1 MEIDPAKLNSP
12 HVRNEVMALLEQA
25 RVGLALEMRPELRKA
40 YRVPTFVDSIVLL
53 DMPEA
58 NAFAFTNDGRA
69 TIAITLGV
77 PLITRALF
85 IAALSEAE
93 VLDNIGDV
101 HYLRIPYKPRTHCDW
116 ANLAELFSAFSLD
129 NLYAWAKSVP
139 IMPQTPDNSGRGDLA
154 IILSMQA
161 WSFIV
166 FHELGHHA
174 MEHLG
179 TPAGEP
185 AGVAYTEIEE
195 LAAGRPF
202 VKPSDELFRK
212 APTNTELPESLL
224 LRHANELEAD
234 RYAIAKMYGHFFR
247 AHAAIPIGS
256 ANFRKM
262 TTISERSRTRL
273 WLVTIGLVFLLF
285 EVAGRIRVANSHPRP
300 LFRLQH
306 LLEFTCAQAGTAL
319 PRSSLKEFEKG
330 YADAMRDLTFIAD
343 RLGIRD
349 LYVPQ
354 PDDEVY
360 KDCMMQIRSSRP
372 RVFKGDALTDF
383 G

>member
-1 MEIDPAKLNSP
+1 
-12 HVRNEVMALLEQA
+12 MALLEQA
-25 RVGLALEMRPELRKA
+25 RVGLALEMRPEVRKT
-40 YRVPTFVDSIVLL
+40 YRVPTFVHNIVLL

-58 NAFAFTNDGRA
+58 NAFAFAKDGRA

-77 PLITRALF
+77 PLITRAMF

-93 VLDNIGDV
+93 VLNNIRDV
-101 HYLRIPYKPRTHCDW
+101 HYLRIPYKPLTHCDW
-116 ANLAELFSAFSLD
+116 ANLPKLVTSFSLES
-129 NLYAWAKSVP
+129 LYAWANSIP

-174 MEHLG
+174 MEHLR
-179 TPAGEP
+179 TPSGEP
-185 AGVAYTEIEE
+185 AGVAYSEIDG
-195 LAAGRPF
+195 LVAGRPF
-202 VKPSDELFRK
+202 VKPSDQPYREFPRN
-212 APTNTELPESLL
+212 AELPEALL

-247 AHAAIPIGS
+247 AHAAVPIRS

-273 WLVTIGLVFLLF
+273 WLVTVGLVFLLF
-285 EVAGRIRVANSHPRP
+285 EVACRSRAGNSHPRP

-306 LLEFTCAQAGTAL
+306 LLEFTCTQAGAVV
-319 PRSSLKEFEKG
+319 PKYSLKEFEKG
-330 YADAMRDLTFIAD
+330 YADAVRDLSFIAN

-360 KDCMMQIRSSRP
+360 KDRMMQIRSSRR
-372 RVFKGDALTDF
+372 RVFRTTTE
-383 G
+383 